1 MFDDYSIAVNPDDNY
16 RIYDFVGRDPN
27 RTPHGKIFY
36 RNLNQPQIY
45 LPSPDLLRD
54 HFRQCVLR
62 HVKGAGE
69 CEDQRPFDPDLDLGA
84 GGFNLESGSWWSGVE
99 GRKQLEAELAGRLHH
114 MSVAVS

>member
-1 MFDDYSIAVNPDDNY
+1 
-16 RIYDFVGRDPN
+16 VGRDPN

-36 RNLNQPQIY
+36 RDPNQPPIY

-69 CEDQRPFDPDLDLGA
+69 SDDQRSFDPDLDLGA
-84 GGFNLESGSWWSGVE
+84 GGFNLESGGWWSGAE
-99 GRKQLEAELAGRLHH
+99 GKKQLEAELSGRLHH
-114 MSVAVS
+114 TSKELSIRLQCSP